1 MSLVR
6 WRRPHT
12 LPTAFDEMDRLFD
25 RYLRSPI
32 MRAFESEDLD
42 FGPSVDVYETEA
54 ELVVKAELPG
64 VKKEDIE
71 LTLQEDRIVIKGET
85 KKEEQIDEEGYHRRE
100 LRYGR
105 FGRVIPLPTTV
116 KQEEIQ
122 ASFNDG
128 VLTIRA
134 PKVEEKEKGSKI
146 DIQ

>member
-32 MRAFESEDLD
+32 MRAFEADDLD
-42 FGPSVDVYETEA
+42 FGPSIDLYETDT

-64 VKKEDIE
+64 VKKEDID
-71 LTLQEDRIVIKGET
+71 LTLQEDRIVLKGEIR
-85 KKEEQIDEEGYHRRE
+85 KEEQVEEEGYHRRE
-100 LRYGR
+100 MRYGR

-116 KQEEIQ
+116 KQEQIQ
-122 ASFNDG
+122 ANFTDG

-134 PKVEEKEKGSKI
+134 PKVEEEEKGSKI
-146 DIQ
+146 EVK